1 MKDKKIQK
9 LVDKL
14 SDEYSDVT
22 LFLHDRRNG
31 KTTMAGHCT
40 TPTFLRGVAIRCI
53 LQQAEIEEI
62 DPSVTLMDII
72 CSMADKGDID
82 REQFKN
88 LCPFFLNIDKAVKES

>member
-22 LFLHDRRNG
+22 LFLHDRENG
-31 KTTMAGHCT
+31 ETTMAGHCT
-40 TPTFLRGVAIRCI
+40 TPTFLLGIAIRCI

-62 DPSVTLMDII
+62 DTSVMLMHII
-72 CSMADKGDID
+72 CYMVDRGDID
-82 REQFKN
+82 MERFKN
-88 LCPFFLNIDKAVKES
+88 LCPFFLNIDKAVKEN